1 MFSYERIQTN
11 LKRSKPPL
19 SEHAFLHQIA
29 AEECIASLSALSI
42 HPASILVLGHFP
54 AIDTLKESYPNA
66 TYHVLD
72 GFTSNLEDLQKYDLI
87 ISIGQIQW
95 LNNPEDYLTQV
106 RHILNELGIFYAVFP
121 GEDSFKEVHK
131 ALVQAEMQLINGA
144 HQRMIPMIS
153 ASDALTLL
161 QHTKFTNPLVHV
173 VSIELQ
179 HDTVVDLLKDLK
191 HMGGGNPFKA
201 KATITPKR
209 LFALANQHI
218 SSNFAYIESTVDL
231 VVMIA
236 HA

>member
-11 LKRSKPPL
+11 LKRSKPLL
-19 SEHAFLHQIA
+19 SDHAFLHQIA
-29 AEECIASLSALSI
+29 AEECIVSISELSI
-42 HPASILVLGHFP
+42 HPDSILILGHFP
-54 AIDTLKESYPNA
+54 AIDTLQKNYPHA
-66 TYHVLD
+66 TYRVLD
-72 GFTSNLEDLQKYDLI
+72 GFTPNLDDLPKYDLI

-95 LNNPEDYLTQV
+95 LNNPADYLNQV
-106 RHILNELGIFYAVFP
+106 RSILNHKGVFYAAFP
-121 GEDSFKEVHK
+121 GEDSFKELQK
-131 ALVQAEMQLINGA
+131 ALVQAEIKLINGA

-173 VSIELQ
+173 ISIELQ

-201 KATITPKR
+201 QATSTPKR
-209 LFALANQHI
+209 LFALANQYI
-218 SSNFAYIESTVDL
+218 ASKSTYIESTVDL